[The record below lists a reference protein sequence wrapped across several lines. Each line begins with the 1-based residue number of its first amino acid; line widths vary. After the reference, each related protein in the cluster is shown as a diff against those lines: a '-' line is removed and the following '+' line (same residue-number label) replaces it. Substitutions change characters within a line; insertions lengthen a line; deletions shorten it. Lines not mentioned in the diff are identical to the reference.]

1 VFATAN
7 NKEKILE
14 PLLDRFETYY
24 LTEFMT
30 EFTDDQ
36 FRAIAIKGL
45 KQEGIDNEELSLFIA
60 NAVLR
65 I

>member
-1 VFATAN
+1 MFATAN

-24 LTEFMT
+24 LT